1 MKISCNALQEVY
13 HLMVIVIMMIITYG
27 SSYYIQM
34 ASPSSRE
41 CGKEEHFKGN
51 VNNFNV
57 NNINYELNARVCII
71 KYRRRRQRGVA
82 ERCKLFSS

>member
-1 MKISCNALQEVY
+1 
-13 HLMVIVIMMIITYG
+13 
-27 SSYYIQM
+27 M